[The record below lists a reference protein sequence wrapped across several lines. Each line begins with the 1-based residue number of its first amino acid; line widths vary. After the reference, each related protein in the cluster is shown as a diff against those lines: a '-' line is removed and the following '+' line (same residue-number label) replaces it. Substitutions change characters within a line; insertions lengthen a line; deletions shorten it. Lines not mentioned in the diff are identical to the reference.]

1 MNVGETHQVF
11 FAIPFDAAT
20 KPMYER
26 ILKSLKKKFDGSFKY
41 IYGNSSVI
49 EPSPKFLKIHFFKK
63 QNNDLLK
70 QFLSNIKT
78 SDIIVADLTYNNP
91 NVHVEL
97 GIAITLNKNIL
108 RVSSRNVIEVGSDV
122 RGYEVNHYSNENNLR
137 EKIENYL
144 EQFLSIKTLP
154 LSKKAGP
161 LYAIHIRKT
170 EALEHTNGAFPVRYL
185 SSMRD
190 GALRVKFKFI
200 SAKSN
205 MDWFGIHFRYGSQ
218 NPWATPGYLLY
229 VRKNG
234 MLELAELP
242 NVRLLKRR
250 KYPALRLN
258 QNHILE
264 FTIDG
269 SNLSAYLD
277 NQLNKQLKIKDLN
290 IQSPGN
296 IALGCYR
303 SEITVSKAET
313 VCRDTIEWA

>member
-1 MNVGETHQVF
+1 MNVSGNHQVF
-11 FAIPFDAAT
+11 LAIPFDAAT

-26 ILKSLKKKFDGSFKY
+26 VLKSLTKKFGRSFHY

-70 QFLSNIKT
+70 QFFSNIST

-108 RVSSRNVIEVGSDV
+108 RVSSRNIIEVGSDV
-122 RGYEVNHYSNENNLR
+122 RGYEVNHYSDETDLGQ
-137 EKIENYL
+137 KIENYL

-161 LYAIHIRKT
+161 LYANYIRKK
-170 EALEHTNGAFPVRYL
+170 EVLKHINGAFPVRYL

-190 GALRVKFKFI
+190 GALKIKFKFVW
-200 SAKSN
+200 ANSN
-205 MDWFGIHFRYGSQ
+205 MDWFGIYLRYGTQ
-218 NPWATPGYLLY
+218 NPWTVPGYLLY

-242 NVRLLKRR
+242 NVRILKRK
-250 KYPALRLN
+250 KYPALMFNR
-258 QNHILE
+258 NHILQLA
-264 FTIDG
+264 IDG
-269 SNLSAYLD
+269 SNLSAFLD
-277 NQLNKQLKIKDLN
+277 NQLDRHLEIRRLN

-296 IALGCYR
+296 IALGCHR
-303 SEITVSKAET
+303 SEITVSKVET